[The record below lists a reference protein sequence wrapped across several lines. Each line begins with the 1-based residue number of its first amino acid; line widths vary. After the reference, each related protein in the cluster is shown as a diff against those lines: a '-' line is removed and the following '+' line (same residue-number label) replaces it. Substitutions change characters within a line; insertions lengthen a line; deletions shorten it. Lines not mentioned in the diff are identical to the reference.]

1 MAASRRH
8 RAARSQSREF
18 LMKLKAGTLA
28 SWLQITPMAIIL
40 TGLVIVPLF
49 MILAVSFM
57 DYGFAEVIPEF
68 IWDNY
73 ADVFTSQLTIDLYLK
88 TFKFVSIVW
97 LVTLLLGFTIAY
109 YLIFHVRSSAMRAIC
124 MAACAI
130 PFWTSGPIRMVSWVP
145 LLGREGLVNQ
155 VMLHLHVIDQP
166 ISWLLYSDF
175 SVILVY
181 INMLT
186 LAMLGPIA
194 NSMAKIDKSLVHA
207 ARDQG
212 ANEWQIIT
220 MIVLPLAKPGIA
232 IGSIFIVTAV
242 MGDYFIVKQMGGG
255 QINTAVGAIT
265 NELNAFQYPPAAA
278 KSVVMLA
285 IVLTFVVALLRLVD
299 IRKELAN

>member
-1 MAASRRH
+1 
-8 RAARSQSREF
+8 
-18 LMKLKAGTLA
+18 MKLRAGTTA
-28 SWLQITPMAIIL
+28 SWLQIAPMALIL
-40 TGLVIVPLF
+40 VGLVIVPLL
-49 MILAVSFM
+49 MIVTVSFM

-73 ADVFTSQLTIDLYLK
+73 IDIFSQLTLDLYAK
-88 TFKFVSIVW
+88 TFKFVAIVW
-97 LVTLLLGFTIAY
+97 AITLLLGFTISY
-109 YLIFHVRSSAMRAIC
+109 YLVFHVRSSAMRAIC

-130 PFWTSGPIRMVSWVP
+130 PFWTSGPIRMISWVP

-155 VMLHLHVIDQP
+155 ALLHLHVVDQP

-175 SVILVY
+175 SVIIVY
-181 INMLT
+181 VNMLT

-194 NSMAKIDKSLVHA
+194 NSMAKIDHSLVHA

-220 MIVLPLAKPGIA
+220 MVILPLVKPGIA

-242 MGDYFIVKQMGGG
+242 MGDWFIVKQMGGG

-265 NELNAFQYPPAAA
+265 TELNAFQYPPAAA

-285 IVLTFVVALLRLVD
+285 IVLAFVVALLRLVD